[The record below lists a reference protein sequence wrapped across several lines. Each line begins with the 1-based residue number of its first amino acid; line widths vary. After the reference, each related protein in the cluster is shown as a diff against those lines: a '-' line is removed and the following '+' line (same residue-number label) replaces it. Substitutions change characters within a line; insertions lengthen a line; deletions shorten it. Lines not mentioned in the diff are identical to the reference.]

1 MKKYLRFIK
10 ELFRFNF
17 INPGAKLGNNVRIDH
32 FIVIEHDVEIGD
44 NTWIGSWSHIRHK
57 TKIGHDSEIRDHCY
71 LAGLGV
77 IVGNYTKICQKSN
90 VCAGT
95 IIGNKCFIA
104 PQLSASN
111 TKRMNHCRNIKEYEW
126 LSPVIEDGV
135 QIGINVTLIPGV
147 RLAKDCYIGAGSVVT
162 KDTESY
168 GVYVGN
174 PAQKIKEL
182 PLDERLD
189 E

>member
-1 MKKYLRFIK
+1 MKGYLRFIK
-10 ELFRFNF
+10 ELFKFNF
-17 INPGAKLGNNVRIDH
+17 INPRAKLGKNVRIDH
-32 FIVIEHDVEIGD
+32 FVVIEHDIEIGD
-44 NTWIGSWSHIRHK
+44 NTWIGSWTHIRPK
-57 TKIGHDSEIRDHCY
+57 SKIGHDSELRDHCHS
-71 LAGLGV
+71 AGLGV
-77 IVGNYTKICQKSN
+77 VVGNYTKICQYSN
-90 VCAGT
+90 LCAGI

-104 PQLSASN
+104 THLATSN
-111 TKRMNHCRNIKEYEW
+111 TKRMNHYRTIKGYER

-135 QIGINVTLIPGV
+135 QIGANVTLVPGV

-162 KDTESY
+162 KDTESH

-182 PLDERLD
+182 PLDERMN